1 MSSTQNQHSQHE
13 AIESAKRV
21 ARYDPSHERFAVLV
35 SVSVSAVA
43 IVGMV
48 ALTVVVGWT
57 QRQIKLDANAVM
69 PVAFLDSS
77 RVIHGR
83 DMFATACIA
92 CHGEEG
98 RGKPGLGKDLT
109 TSEYVKLASDG
120 SVRAMIKEGR
130 AANHPLNTTKVAMP
144 PKGGNEALTDSDI
157 ADIVLFVRALQ
168 NPRQV
173 ARGVSLVARA
183 AAPTE
188 AELAEATMSALAAAG
203 GDAELA
209 EYIASGTKLYAS
221 SCIACHGPGGAGI
234 KGNGKALV
242 NNEFVQ
248 SLDDDGLLAFIKKG
262 RDPGD
267 PKNTTGVGMPAKGGN
282 PALSE
287 DDLLDIIS
295 YLRTLQPATSA
306 AAGSSSAS
314 K

>member
-1 MSSTQNQHSQHE
+1 MTTTSDRHQNQTNPRIS
-13 AIESAKRV
+13 
-21 ARYDPSHERFAVLV
+21 PSNHERNAIIASAILSVV
-35 SVSVSAVA
+35 SVA
-43 IVGMV
+43 GLV
-48 ALTVVVGWT
+48 ALTAAVGWS
-57 QRQIKLDANAVM
+57 QRQIAMGFAAGSTIPIVD
-69 PVAFLDSS
+69 DG

-83 DMFATACIA
+83 EMFATACIA

-98 RGKPGLGKDLT
+98 KGRPGLGKDLT
-109 TSEYVKLASDG
+109 TSTYVKAVTDG
-120 SVRAMIKEGR
+120 LLREMIKEGR

-144 PKGGNEALTDSDI
+144 PRGGNDKLTDGDI
-157 ADIVLFVRALQ
+157 DDIVQFVRALQ
-168 NPRQV
+168 DPSRV
-173 ARGVSLVARA
+173 AGGVSLVARA
-183 AAPTE
+183 PEPTE
-188 AELAEATMSALAAAG
+188 ADQAAAANAALAAAG

-209 EYIASGTKLYAS
+209 EYIASGTKLYATT
-221 SCIACHGPGGAGI
+221 CIACHGAGGVGM

-248 SLDDDGLLAFIKKG
+248 GLNDDDLLAFIKKG

-295 YLRTLQPATSA
+295 YLRTLQPAKPAEST
-306 AAGSSSAS
+306 AS